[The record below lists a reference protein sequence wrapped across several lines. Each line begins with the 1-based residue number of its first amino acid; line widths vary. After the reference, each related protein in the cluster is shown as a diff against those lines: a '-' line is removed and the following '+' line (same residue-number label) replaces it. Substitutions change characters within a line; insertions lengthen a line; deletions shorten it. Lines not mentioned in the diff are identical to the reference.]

1 MLGESESGGEGSVTN
16 HKCLVPVVG
25 KKSVIVSGGVWC
37 WGRMCLVCT

>member
-16 HKCLVPVVG
+16 HKCLVVV

-37 WGRMCLVCT
+37 WGRMCVVCT